1 MTTVVTAKHTRLEVI
16 LLVGSLS
23 VAAMLIMLLLTGPGE
38 YKSNVQQEAL
48 QIKAAISKKDWEVL
62 HSQTLNL
69 QDRWVNE
76 SGLYKW
82 FLSKLT
88 PEAETEWDG
97 VVGSTFQERLAINGQ
112 ILAYQIALRLTMF
125 KYWFFVSL
133 PLCAALVYGA
143 INKYRANAYRLGGA
157 KPNMVRLYIKVIW
170 VSLCLFT
177 LFMLSPNFIGSFLPY
192 FPLIYLICIALLISG
207 IIRNFHK
214 GTS

>member
-16 LLVGSLS
+16 LLVGSLC
-23 VAAMLIMLLLTGPGE
+23 VAAMLMMLLLTGSDE
-38 YKSNVQQEAL
+38 YKSNVQQEAR
-48 QIKAAISKKDWEVL
+48 QIKAAISKNDWEVL
-62 HSQTLNL
+62 HRQTLNL
-69 QDRWVNE
+69 QDKWVND

-82 FLSKLT
+82 FLSKLI
-88 PEAETEWDG
+88 PETDTEWDG
-97 VVGSTFQERLAINGQ
+97 VVGSTFQQRLAINGQ
-112 ILAYQIALRLTMF
+112 ILAYQIALRFIMF

-133 PLCAALVYGA
+133 PLCAVLIYGG

-170 VSLCLFT
+170 VSFCLFAI
-177 LFMLSPNFIGSFLPY
+177 FMLSPNFIGSFLPY
-192 FPLIYLICIALLISG
+192 FPLIYLICVALLISG